1 MPANSQSKKNM
12 GKMVYFFGGGKADG
26 NAKMKELLGGKGANL
41 AEMTNIGL
49 PVPPGFTI
57 STIVCK
63 LYYENGKKWPAGL
76 HAEIEDNL
84 KKLEKAAGKKFGDNQ
99 NPLLV
104 SVRSGAASS
113 MPGMMDTVL
122 NIGLNEDSLSALAGL
137 TDNPRFAW
145 DSYRRFIQMFGDVVM
160 GVPHSAFEEELRRI
174 KIQYDK
180 KLDVQLSTEE
190 LKETVAG
197 FKNIYKK
204 FTKEDFPKN
213 PKDQLFKAINA
224 VLESWNNDRAVK
236 YREIHDI
243 KHLLGTGVNV
253 QSMVFGNMGDTSGT
267 GVCFTRDPGTGEKI
281 THGEFLMNAQGED
294 VVAGIR
300 TPLPIEE
307 LEKILP
313 DNFRQLMN
321 ICEKLEKHYKEMQ
334 DLEFTIE
341 QGKLYML
348 QTRNGKRN
356 GVSAVKIAKEMV
368 EEKLI
373 GKQEAIMRLN
383 ADLIDQLLHPSF
395 DEESLK
401 SAVALT
407 KGLPA
412 SPGAAVGQVVFTA
425 EDAVKWADEGKKVIL
440 CRAETSP
447 EDVAGMHKAAGIL
460 TSVGGMTSH
469 AAVVARGWGK
479 CCVVGAGDVSINYNE
494 KSMKIN
500 GKLFT
505 EGDTISI
512 NGSTGYVYEGSIP
525 TKPATMSEDFKIV
538 MQWAD
543 EIRRLGIRTNS
554 DSPEDTIKAVSLGAE
569 GIGLCRTEH
578 MFFAEG
584 RINAFRRLI
593 LAAYE
598 SKRLEKLLEK
608 AGENEVLEHRK
619 QHDLFYSIYVKA
631 LEELLP
637 YQKSDFKGIFRA
649 LEGRPATIRLLDPPL
664 HEFLPKEEKD
674 MEFLANTTG
683 MSVEKIRQISADMHE
698 QNPMLGHRGCRLG
711 LTYPEISEM
720 QIRAIMEAAVD
731 VKSEEG
737 IETLPEIM
745 IPLVGDFREL
755 KLSRE
760 QAQKVI
766 DKVFVQKGVKPD
778 YIKYLIGTMIEV
790 PRAALTA
797 DEIASYA
804 DFFSFGTNDLTQMG
818 AGFSR
823 DDAGKFLGEYVSM
836 GIYEKDPFQTL
847 DKTGIGKMIRIAVG
861 LGREINKKLKIGI
874 CGEHGGDPLSIYFC
888 DEVGMDYV
896 SCSPMRVPIAR
907 LAAAQAV
914 SINSAAKKA
923 VKAAPKKQ
931 VEKKKSS
938 EKKQRAV
945 KKTAV
950 KKQPKKAVKTAKK
963 TSAKKKVVLKKQRAV
978 KKTAVKKQPKKIQK
992 ASKKT
997 ALKKKTMVK
1006 KTVLKKKSAPKK
1018 TSPKAASKKTL
1029 KKAAVKKTA
1038 PKKPAPKKATVK
1050 KAPVK
1055 KARRTAVQR
1064 KTAKKAKK

>member
-1 MPANSQSKKNM
+1 MPATNQTKKVSEKN
-12 GKMVYFFGGGKADG
+12 KLIYFFGKGKADG
-26 NAKMKELLGGKGANL
+26 NAKMKDILGGKGANL

-63 LYYENGKKWPAGL
+63 LYYEAGKKWPAGL
-76 HAEIEDNL
+76 QTEIEENL
-84 KKLEKAAGKKFGDNQ
+84 KKLEKVAGKRFGDNQ
-99 NPLLV
+99 NPLLI

-122 NIGLNEDSLSALAGL
+122 NIGLNDESLAAIASL

-160 GVPHSAFEEELRRI
+160 GVPHSAFEEELKRV
-174 KIQYDK
+174 KIQYGK
-180 KLDVQLSTEE
+180 KLDVELTTEE
-190 LKETVAG
+190 LKETVQG
-197 FKNIYKK
+197 FKSIYKK

-224 VLESWNNDRAVK
+224 VLESWNNERAVK

-253 QSMVFGNMGDTSGT
+253 QAMVFGNMGETSGT
-267 GVCFTRDPGTGEKI
+267 GVCFTRDPGTGEKVI
-281 THGEFLMNAQGED
+281 HGEFLMNAQGED

-307 LEKILP
+307 LGKILP
-313 DNFRQLMN
+313 ENYNELIK
-321 ICEKLEKHYKEMQ
+321 ICNRLENHYKDMQ

-356 GVSAVKIAKEMV
+356 GTAAVKIVSEMV
-368 EEKLI
+368 SEKLI
-373 GKQEAIMRLN
+373 TKQEALMRLN
-383 ADLIDQLLHPSF
+383 ADYIDQLLHPSF
-395 DEESLK
+395 AEEDLK
-401 SAVALT
+401 KATALT

-425 EDAVKWADEGKKVIL
+425 VDAVKWAEEGKSVIL
-440 CRAETSP
+440 CRVETSP
-447 EDVAGMHKAAGIL
+447 EDVAGMHKAKGIL

-479 CCVVGAGDVSINYNE
+479 CCVVGAGDVSINYDE
-494 KSMKIN
+494 KTMKIG
-500 GKLFT
+500 GKLFV
-505 EGDTISI
+505 EGDNISI
-512 NGSTGYVYEGSIP
+512 NGSTGNVYEGLIP
-525 TKPATMSEDFKIV
+525 TRSTTMSEDFKTI
-538 MQWAD
+538 MKWAD
-543 EIRRLGIRTNS
+543 EMRKLGIRTNS
-554 DSPEDTIKAVSLGAE
+554 DSPEDTKKAVSLGAE

-584 RINAFRRLI
+584 RISAFRRLI
-593 LAAYE
+593 LFAYE
-598 SKRLEKLLEK
+598 SKRLEKLIDK
-608 AGENEVLEHRK
+608 AGESEQIEYRK
-619 QHDLFYSIYVKA
+619 QHNLSFTEYKKA
-631 LEELLP
+631 LDELLP
-637 YQKSDFKGIFRA
+637 YQKNDFVGIFEA

-664 HEFLPKEEKD
+664 HEFLPKDQKD
-674 MEFLANTTG
+674 MENLASITG
-683 MSVEKIRQISADMHE
+683 MPVEKIRQISEELHE

-720 QIRAIMEAAVD
+720 QVRAIIEAAIE
-731 VKSEEG
+731 VKSSKN
-737 IETLPEIM
+737 IEALPEIM
-745 IPLVGDFREL
+745 IPLVGDYKEL

-760 QAQKVI
+760 LAQKVI
-766 DKVFVQKGVKPD
+766 DKVFQEKGMKQG

-797 DEIASYA
+797 DEIAEYA

-818 AGFSR
+818 SGFSR

-847 DKTGIGKMIRIAVG
+847 DKTGIGKMIRIAVA
-861 LGREINKKLKIGI
+861 LGREKKKNLKIGI
-874 CGEHGGDPLSIYFC
+874 CGEHGGDPSSIYFC

-914 SINSAAKKA
+914 TVNSIKKAGPVKTKKA
-923 VKAAPKKQ
+923 VGP
-931 VEKKKSS
+931 VKKKTAGKAQ
-938 EKKQRAV
+938 KKVTKKKTSARKQAVKKPLSKKTVAGKKGSMKLKV

-950 KKQPKKAVKTAKK
+950 RKPLAGKKTAKK
-963 TSAKKKVVLKKQRAV
+963 NASKKPVIKKS
-978 KKTAVKKQPKKIQK
+978 

-997 ALKKKTMVK
+997 STKRFSAKKP
-1006 KTVLKKKSAPKK
+1006 LIKKSA
-1018 TSPKAASKKTL
+1018 
-1029 KKAAVKKTA
+1029 
-1038 PKKPAPKKATVK
+1038 VK
-1050 KAPVK
+1050 KAGVK
-1055 KARRTAVQR
+1055 KGSPKKSKPA
-1064 KTAKKAKK
+1064 KTKKGR